1 MHVRRLAA
9 GLLACVTFAACSDNS
24 TTAPTAPSNTDIPAL
39 ARAHTGP
46 LLTQLTNVA
55 VIGAANNVNPAVR
68 GLAGT
73 FTGTAAITSFASNAA
88 GQLLANGTITG
99 TATFVTA
106 LGQTITQTVSQAFT
120 NLLVTPA
127 AANCRILHLDL
138 GPIFLDLLGL
148 QLTTSEIVVDL
159 TAVPGAGN
167 LLGNLL
173 CALVHLLD
181 QNPLL
186 PAIQNL
192 LAQINGILATL

>member
-1 MHVRRLAA
+1 MHVRRFAA

-24 TTAPTAPSNTDIPAL
+24 TTAPTAPSNNDTPAL

-46 LLTQLTNVA
+46 LVTQLTNLA
-55 VIGAANNVNPAVR
+55 VVGAANNVNPLVR
-68 GLAGT
+68 GSPGT
-73 FTGTAAITSFASNAA
+73 FTGAATITSFASNAA

-106 LGQTITQTVSQAFT
+106 AGQTITQTVNQAFT

-138 GPIFLDLLGL
+138 APIFLDLLGL

-173 CALVHLLD
+173 CAVTHLLD
-181 QNPLL
+181 NNPLI

-192 LAQINGILATL
+192 LNQINGILASV